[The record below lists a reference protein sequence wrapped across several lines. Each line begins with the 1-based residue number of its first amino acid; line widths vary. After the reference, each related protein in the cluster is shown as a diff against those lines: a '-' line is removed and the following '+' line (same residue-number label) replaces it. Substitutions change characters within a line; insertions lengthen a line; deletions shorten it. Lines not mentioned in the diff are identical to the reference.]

1 MGTGL
6 FLWMIS
12 LIPVV
17 VDPQRKSGHVKEG
30 HMDVGPSLFRSPL
43 LVASDM
49 SWMPATTTERGWR
62 EPAGA

>member
-17 VDPQRKSGHVKEG
+17 ELIPSEKAVKEG